1 MVIHQSFSFVQVLSH
16 HHFLELIEVHG
27 AAAVL
32 VHLLDDVVEVLLCQ
46 RVVDLAQDVLQH
58 VVRDEPLALWQ
69 KFSWKKVTDG
79 SKQSY
84 SIILPLCCFSF
95 PPLCR
100 RF

>member
-69 KFSWKKVTDG
+69 KVSWKRVTMFVLFVHRW
-79 SKQSY
+79 K
-84 SIILPLCCFSF
+84 
-95 PPLCR
+95 
-100 RF
+100 